1 MAGGAEFSR
10 RGLLGAAGLAG
21 IGAFV
26 AACGGGSGGDDAS
39 GGGAWAFTDDRG
51 KKAAAKARPRRVVAY
66 IGSAAVLTD
75 LGVGD
80 RIAGVF
86 GPSKQGGRV
95 DPMSG
100 NVDVDKIP
108 SLGVTFGE
116 FNVEK
121 YAALHPELLVTHM
134 FVKDVLWYVPDK
146 SKVKIAQLAPEVGVN
161 VFDVDLRHPI
171 ERYAELAASLGADLK
186 SAANT
191 AAKTRFD
198 TSISTLRDAVKKNG
212 KNIKVLAASAAAD
225 ALYASAPPKYPDLA
239 YFSRLGVDF
248 VQPKPDSQGFFE
260 ELSWENAGKYDADLI
275 MLDSRSQAL
284 QPKQLRSKP
293 TWNSLPA
300 VKAGQIV
307 PWLSEPRYSYAG
319 CAPTIEALA
328 KSIASARKVT

>member
-1 MAGGAEFSR
+1 MAGLTR

-21 IGAFV
+21 VGAFV
-26 AACGGGSGGDDAS
+26 AACGGGGGDAS

-51 KKAAAKARPRRVVAY
+51 KKATAKARPKRVVAY
-66 IGSAAVLTD
+66 IGSAAALTD
-75 LGVGD
+75 FGVGD
-80 RIAGVF
+80 RIAGIF

-100 NVDVDKIP
+100 NVDVAKIP

-121 YAALHPELLVTHM
+121 YASLHPELLVTHM

-146 SKVKIAQLAPEVGVN
+146 SKDKIAQLAPEVGVN

-186 SAANT
+186 STTNA
-191 AAKTRFD
+191 AAKARFD
-198 TSISTLRDAVKKNG
+198 KSITTLRDAVKKNG
-212 KNIKVLAASAAAD
+212 RNIKVLAASAATD

-239 YFSRLGVDF
+239 YFSKLGVDF
-248 VQPKPDSQGFFE
+248 IHPKPDSQGFFE
-260 ELSWENAGKYDADLI
+260 ELSWENAGKYKADLI
-275 MLDSRSQAL
+275 LLDSRSQAL
-284 QPKQLRSKP
+284 QPQQLNSKP
-293 TWNSLPA
+293 TWTTLPA

-307 PWLSEPRYSYAG
+307 PWLSEPRYSYTG
-319 CAPTIEALA
+319 CAPTIESLAKALA
-328 KSIASARKVT
+328 TAHKVR